1 MVVDIALGIGSTV
14 AGVHTVA
21 VVARLCLGTVVVCL
35 AADDNRFRLSTR
47 NPWVSDIS
55 VGATTDRFVILNPAE
70 SICCTWIGDS
80 TGVETLSVDTGG
92 VWRTFRVISAFWCKS
107 YFVVRNNLQ
116 ALDPGVASVPD
127 GAGAT

>member
-1 MVVDIALGIGSTV
+1 VVVNIALGIGSTV
-14 AGVHTVA
+14 AGVHTVS
-21 VVARLCLGTVVVCL
+21 VVARLCLGTVVVGL
-35 AADDNRFRLSTR
+35 ATNDNRLRLGTR

-55 VGATTDRFVILNPAE
+55 VRATTDRFVILNSAE
-70 SICCTWIGDS
+70 SICCTRIGDS

-92 VWRTFRVISAFWCKS
+92 VGRTFRVISAFWCKA

-116 ALDPGVASVPD
+116 ALDPGVAGVPD